1 MNKLKT
7 PAAPPYAAR
16 FRCLFG
22 DWDAYDHIWVF
33 EIWALS
39 CVPRRVL
46 PRVLWNK
53 DTLMGKSF
61 LEQAHSSA
69 TRVSARWITRYEL
82 RLLPRVRW
90 TFMSNRDEIARLGL
104 SRVSLLPHGIDR
116 IHVRRP
122 GWRSEPDLILGFAG
136 LLAYRPNRNGLLG
149 FLRYQYPEVRRAGA
163 HRGKRVRLVVAGQG
177 LSRSDRELVTQ
188 APDVTLLGYVDDIGT
203 FYAEIDVALA
213 PMTEG
218 VGAATKVMEALAY
231 GVPILG
237 TPTGLRG
244 VDERLM
250 NWTVEVPQSRADGPR
265 PYPMPR
271 RSLRQTASP
280 SKTPLGTSSLSGF
293 LLAWSDRCFH
303 EVEEFQSRPR
313 SASPSSA
320 TALARTPASARSR
333 PGHRAHSDRSRE
345 SGSPSNPRRGYHDT
359 VVVRRSPRCGAARR
373 PRGLTRR
380 PRFSE
385 YWSL

>member
-1 MNKLKT
+1 
-7 PAAPPYAAR
+7 
-16 FRCLFG
+16 
-22 DWDAYDHIWVF
+22 
-33 EIWALS
+33 
-39 CVPRRVL
+39 
-46 PRVLWNK
+46 
-53 DTLMGKSF
+53 MGKSF

-250 NWTVEVPQSRADGPR
+250 NWTVEVPAE
-265 PYPMPR
+265 PR
-271 RSLRQTASP
+271 RWPTALSDAASLVTADRLP
-280 SKTPLGTSSLSGF
+280 LQDALGDFLSKRVFARVVG
-293 LLAWSDRCFH
+293 DRCFH

-333 PGHRAHSDRSRE
+333 PG
-345 SGSPSNPRRGYHDT
+345 
-359 VVVRRSPRCGAARR
+359 R
-373 PRGLTRR
+373 PRAFR
-380 PRFSE
+380 S
-385 YWSL
+385 